1 MILTRRT
8 LYFFLGYGATATVT
22 LATYRKNH
30 QVAIKMVD
38 MDQFEQCQIDELRRE
53 IQIMSLCRHENVLP
67 VHRSFMH
74 DSKLCI
80 VTPVMTAGI
89 APKP

>member
-1 MILTRRT
+1 
-8 LYFFLGYGATATVT
+8 
-22 LATYRKNH
+22 
-30 QVAIKMVD
+30 MVD
-38 MDQFEQCQIDELRRE
+38 MDLFEQCQIDELRRE

-89 APKP
+89 VPKHCFNFFFLSFFFWWYITFPHSNLS

>member
-1 MILTRRT
+1 M
-8 LYFFLGYGATATVT
+8 
-22 LATYRKNH
+22 ATYRKNH

-38 MDQFEQCQIDELRRE
+38 MDRFEQCQIDELRRE

-80 VTPVMTAGI
+80 VTPVMTAGEHLNFDPI
-89 APKP
+89 FLLFLTSVPIHI